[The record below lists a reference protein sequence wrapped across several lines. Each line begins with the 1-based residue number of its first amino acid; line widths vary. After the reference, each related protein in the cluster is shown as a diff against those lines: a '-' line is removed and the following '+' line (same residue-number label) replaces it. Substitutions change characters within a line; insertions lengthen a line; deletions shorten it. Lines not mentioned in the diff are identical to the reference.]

1 MVLTN
6 KCGILSDSVQVIL
19 LNQRKEQQIV
29 VINPIAD
36 VCPLR
41 MTLNGAF

>member
-6 KCGILSDSVQVIL
+6 KCGILSDSVQGIL
-19 LNQRKEQQIV
+19 LNQGKKQQIM

-36 VCPLR
+36 MSVLQGW
-41 MTLNGAF
+41 L